1 MVRKHTQNCPVLLVP
16 TTVGLRVI
24 LYEVLGKYKILRGIK
39 IIISNSA
46 HKITSFWVFV
56 INIIKRIAIIT
67 KIVRYIYPENAGVSP
82 FHLVTSCTPEG
93 VSEMLMKVALIFTHL
108 VSSVQDFFFL
118 SRFSFTNN
126 IYKSLDCRGRGRAFL

>member
-16 TTVGLRVI
+16 TTVGHRVI

-67 KIVRYIYPENAGVSP
+67 KIVRYIYPENAGIPP
-82 FHLVTSCTPEG
+82 FHLPTNCTPEG
-93 VSEMLMKVALIFTHL
+93 VSEVLMKVHL
-108 VSSVQDFFFL
+108 TFV
-118 SRFSFTNN
+118 
-126 IYKSLDCRGRGRAFL
+126 

>member
-67 KIVRYIYPENAGVSP
+67 KIVRYIYPENAGISS
-82 FHLVTSCTPEG
+82 FHLPTCCTPEG
-93 VSEMLMKVALIFTHL
+93 VPEVLMKVALIFHSFSL
-108 VSSVQDFFFL
+108 KCSGFL
-118 SRFSFTNN
+118 FPSRFSFTNN